1 MIADAYRT
9 GVPMGEV
16 LPPSGGTPAPS
27 FFVTALADPGT
38 SANTG
43 TPLQRIQIVKGWTGD
58 DGQLH
63 ERIFEVAGDPEN
75 GADVSR
81 ETCGRSGEG
90 AVSLC
95 AVWTD
100 PEFDASQAAVYYA
113 RAVEN
118 PSCRWNAWQCS
129 ALDEGRPPGV
139 LCRPRDPVAHPG
151 ASVVVAHLV
160 PLGLRLG
167 GVMQLL
173 VLQRVLSRLAS
184 SGPPFRPRTGPTG
197 REIDGEAQYSIRV
210 HSGER
215 RAPGINSLHGVTRG
229 RDEHRESTHFTESL
243 EGETS
248 TGNQLTSR
256 SHSRERRAP
265 DNAAWSGYVVER
277 AALVSAQAGR

>member
-1 MIADAYRT
+1 M
-9 GVPMGEV
+9 
-16 LPPSGGTPAPS
+16 
-27 FFVTALADPGT
+27 
-38 SANTG
+38 
-43 TPLQRIQIVKGWTGD
+43 
-58 DGQLH
+58 
-63 ERIFEVAGDPEN
+63 
-75 GADVSR
+75 
-81 ETCGRSGEG
+81 
-90 AVSLC
+90 
-95 AVWTD
+95 
-100 PEFDASQAAVYYA
+100 
-113 RAVEN
+113 
-118 PSCRWNAWQCS
+118 
-129 ALDEGRPPGV
+129 
-139 LCRPRDPVAHPG
+139 
-151 ASVVVAHLV
+151 VVAHLV

-265 DNAAWSGYVVER
+265 GINSLHGVTRGRDEHRESTHFTESLKERRAPGMVRLRCRARCARFGTSGPVTREFFQKDRSSEPNCNLLPMCYPMR
-277 AALVSAQAGR
+277 VSGAGYIYRFAVND